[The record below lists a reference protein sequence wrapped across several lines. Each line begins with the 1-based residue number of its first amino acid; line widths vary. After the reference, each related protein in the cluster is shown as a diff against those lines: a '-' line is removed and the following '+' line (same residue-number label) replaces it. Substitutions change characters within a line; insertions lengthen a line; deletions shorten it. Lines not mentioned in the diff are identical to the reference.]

1 MSCGRD
7 HYEPISF
14 DRPSP
19 LDREAEDRTEARPKR
34 PHGGRR
40 PGAGAPRGNLN
51 ALKHGR
57 NSSYQQRLLAALVT
71 VPEIAEALA
80 VLAAR
85 RRKQQR
91 KAEAG
96 AAALLSDLLR
106 RTGEVVLAPED
117 NQPQNNQELL
127 VFLQAAERRLREIL
141 AEQSS
146 SRAKTASQSSTPKKD
161 SIEL

>member
-7 HYEPISF
+7 HFEPISF

-19 LDREAEDRTEARPKR
+19 LARETGEGPGVALKR
-34 PHGGRR
+34 SHGGRR

-117 NQPQNNQELL
+117 NQPENNQELL
-127 VFLQAAERRLREIL
+127 VFLRAAEQRLREII

-146 SRAKTASQSSTPKKD
+146 ASTRKAG
-161 SIEL
+161 

>member
-14 DRPSP
+14 DRSP
-19 LDREAEDRTEARPKR
+19 LASEAKEEPTVAVKR

-51 ALKHGR
+51 ALKHGH
-57 NSSYQQRLLAALVT
+57 NSTYQQRLLEALVT

-80 VLAAR
+80 ALAAR

-96 AAALLSDLLR
+96 AAALLADLLR

-117 NQPQNNQELL
+117 NQPENNQELL
-127 VFLQAAERRLREIL
+127 VFLRAAEHRLREIL

-146 SRAKTASQSSTPKKD
+146 SRAKSAGQSRTERQGRRD
-161 SIEL
+161 L